1 MRGGHSSRRVLGLFA
16 DRDKRYAH
24 PFRINKAI
32 IIITLHNELCFICL
46 FPFCYNFQELVIG
59 LSIVLCNLPGEL
71 ANKSKYI
78 NLTTFAAISTP
89 YRQLLLCRS
98 CFLLRL
104 LSCITIITIIV
115 VLPTHTHT
123 HECLPWSL
131 LFSVQKNLF
140 ELLLRWSSYDIMFHV
155 CMYFPNTHE
164 LFPNRI
170 PLCRMIS
177 S

>member
-46 FPFCYNFQELVIG
+46 IPFCYNFQELVIG

-123 HECLPWSL
+123 WMPPLISSL
-131 LFSVQKNLF
+131 LSSK
-140 ELLLRWSSYDIMFHV
+140 ELVWASIEMIFIWYNVS
-155 CMYFPNTHE
+155 CMYVFSKHTRTFPQ
-164 LFPNRI
+164 
-170 PLCRMIS
+170 
-177 S
+177 